1 MQMMDSKKVTLD
13 DQVFLDRLREGIPPE
28 VEEGDSLEQ
37 LREFSQWLLVVP
49 LIMLI
54 IFGCGQLALFTTT
67 AAALA
72 ESPSSLVAEYGRR
85 CVAVLGDVKDTIR
98 PEGQVSSVV

>member
-72 ESPSSLVAEYGRR
+72 ESPSSLVAEYG
-85 CVAVLGDVKDTIR
+85 
-98 PEGQVSSVV
+98 P